1 MLSPHQHWTGPRR
14 LDVHQ
19 AAKVQDKTLK
29 VYQRAV
35 LPFVQFLRRRGY
47 SPASAEEYDDLLV
60 EWKNAETVRRSD
72 FCTALAAVEFYFPRF
87 KGDLAWAH
95 AVGKGWGI
103 ADSIRHTVPLT
114 RGPAHLEQLLL

>member
-1 MLSPHQHWTGPRR
+1 M
-14 LDVHQ
+14 
-19 AAKVQDKTLK
+19 
-29 VYQRAV
+29 
-35 LPFVQFLRRRGY
+35 
-47 SPASAEEYDDLLV
+47 LV

-114 RGPAHLEQLLL
+114 RGPAHLEQLLLQGGRCIGWLWVSCSNKIGA